1 MKGELEA
8 RPSLYAADMVVNPQG
23 CSDYRG
29 VANIV
34 MFAVGVGVLA
44 LPNAV
49 AFGGWIAAPLLLVL
63 SWALT
68 HFQTCLLWKCLFMN
82 PSRKQMQSYEEVGR
96 ACFGRVG
103 QVAVA
108 VCLYGGIFC
117 ICSLIMILL
126 GSSLHNLAPSL
137 SRSLWIVISVALMLP
152 FAWLPT
158 FKRVGVVAALG
169 VAATTVVAIS
179 VIIAGAREAAGPD
192 DHEHVLGPQ
201 GIGGLGLAFTN
212 FMNSFTCAPVAPG
225 LIAEM
230 KNPANFPRVAM
241 WSFLIVTVVFGS
253 IGFAGYAGWGIDM
266 LKFDLIVDAV
276 ASSAGE
282 GDWVNYV
289 VQISILIVSFSHLLV
304 LFAPLGKASDRALSC
319 FLKNNTMHWTI
330 LPTGRSVVFLAAMG
344 LALLVPGFDEPQRAS
359 PEALTNRHATL
370 K

>member
-1 MKGELEA
+1 MT
-8 RPSLYAADMVVNPQG
+8 
-23 CSDYRG
+23 
-29 VANIV
+29 
-34 MFAVGVGVLA
+34 AVGVGVLA

-68 HFQTCLLWKCLFMN
+68 HFQMCLLWKCLFMN

-158 FKRVGVVAALG
+158 FKRVGVIAAIG

-212 FMNSFTCAPVAPG
+212 FMNSFTCAPVIPG

-230 KNPANFPRVAM
+230 KNPATFPRVAM
-241 WSFLIVTVVFGS
+241 WSFLTITVVFGS

-276 ASSAGE
+276 ASSAGK
-282 GDWVNYV
+282 G
-289 VQISILIVSFSHLLV
+289 LFGLV
-304 LFAPLGKASDRALSC
+304 LGTYQAIDALAS
-319 FLKNNTMHWTI
+319 K
-330 LPTGRSVVFLAAMG
+330 
-344 LALLVPGFDEPQRAS
+344 
-359 PEALTNRHATL
+359 
-370 K
+370 